1 MSPVSNAET
10 VTRSGTLDDATDSR
24 AQEVLRFW
32 FGDESVYGAR
42 RKEWFVKDPAF
53 DAEIRGRFLDLHSA
67 AAAGELAQWKENAA
81 DCLALVIVL
90 DQFSRNLFRGEARA
104 FAADAQALDAARYA
118 TASGYDGGMLPA
130 ERLFLYLPF
139 EHSESLEDQWTAL
152 ALIARL
158 APWPDTAD
166 AYPYAVR
173 HWEIVRRF
181 GRFPH
186 RNAAL
191 GRASTPEEVEFLRQP
206 GSGF

>member
-1 MSPVSNAET
+1 MLPVSNVENFM
-10 VTRSGTLDDATDSR
+10 RSTALDAATDHR
-24 AQEVLRFW
+24 AKEVLRFW

-42 RKEWFVKDPAF
+42 RKEWFVKDPAL
-53 DAEIRGRFLDLHSA
+53 DAEIRSRFLDLHA
-67 AAAGELAQWKENAA
+67 AAAGGELAPWQERAA
-81 DCLALVIVL
+81 ECLALVIVL

-104 FAADAQALDAARYA
+104 FAADARALDAARRA
-118 TASGYDGGMLPA
+118 IASGYDGAMLPA

-139 EHSESLEDQWTAL
+139 EHSESLDDQWSAL

-158 APWPDTAD
+158 APWPQTAD

-191 GRASTPEEVEFLRQP
+191 GRASTPEEIEFLKQP